1 MIVCQDLSLQLG
13 GHPLLNQINLTVHP
27 GWRVGITGR
36 NGTGKSSLF
45 ALLRG
50 KLHADGGHLS
60 IPANWQI
67 AHIAQETPAT
77 ERLALD
83 FVMDG
88 DEPLRELQRQLE
100 QAEQADDGHRM
111 AHLYSELEAI
121 GGYTADNRAAQLLSG
136 LGFNTAQL
144 THPISSFSG
153 GWRMRLNLAQALM
166 CRSDLLLLDEPTNHL
181 DLDAV
186 LWLEQ
191 WLSSYRGTLL
201 LISHDRDFLDQ
212 VVQSIIHLHAQS
224 LTLYRGN
231 YTQFERIRAE
241 HLAQQQVLYT
251 KQQQE
256 IAHVESYI
264 NRFRAQ
270 ATKARQAQSR
280 LKTLERMTLIAAA
293 HVDSPFHFSIPEPTS
308 TPTPLLTLR
317 QVELGYSLQ
326 APILHNLNWQLNPG
340 DRLGL
345 LGRNG
350 AGKSTLIKLLAGSL
364 APLSGEYTTANT
376 LQRGYFA
383 QHQLEYLDVSS
394 PALLHLQRLSPTV
407 REQTLR
413 DFLGGFGF
421 AGDYATSRLVGSFS
435 GGERARLAL
444 ALLVWQRPN
453 LLLLDEPTNHLDIEM
468 RSALSFALQNY
479 SGALI
484 VVSHDR
490 HLLRSITDQFYLV
503 DNGRLAL
510 FDGDIEDYHQ
520 WLNQSRTQSVKKNA
534 ASVPKVL
541 PKSDS
546 KSNSNE
552 RKNLLSQINK
562 VEKQLASLQ
571 QQQQQLEAKLS
582 DAQWYDTAKQ
592 AQLQPLLTQ
601 QMDLNAA
608 FTKAEEHWLQL
619 HEALELLK

>member
-326 APILHNLNWQLNPG
+326 SPILHNLNWQLNPG

-503 DNGRLAL
+503 DQGRLSV

>member
-83 FVMDG
+83 YVMDG

-136 LGFNTAQL
+136 LGFSTAQL

>member
-136 LGFNTAQL
+136 LGFSTAQL